1 MHTLEDRFNDSA
13 NFATGLARPDE
24 TLLVNFYA
32 EQSDFLRFNRSQMR
46 QPGRVDDCDLTL
58 DIVRGQR
65 RIRRSIR
72 LTGHRAEDH
81 SRIKSTIEA
90 AREGLDACPED
101 PHILINRTVQSTRR
115 GKTAHLPGRAEAV
128 EAIAEAGKGRDMV
141 GIFAA
146 GTVAY
151 GFANSL
157 GQRNWDENQNF
168 NLDWCFYHSG
178 DKAVKSSYAGFDWS
192 AKALDHKVQIAV
204 EALAA
209 LSRPPKTIPAG
220 DYRAYL
226 TPAALSELWSWMSW
240 DSFGLAA
247 HKTKST
253 GLLKLIEGRAE
264 LAKGVTLTENTV
276 EGVAPGFQDDG
287 FVRPPAVPLIANGM
301 AAGALASPRSAAEYG
316 AETNGANGHE
326 GPQSLDMAAGT
337 MPEAEAIK
345 RLNTGVYVSNL
356 WYVNYSD
363 RNDCRMTG
371 MTRFASMWVE
381 GGEIVAPLNVM
392 RFDDSLYRILGA
404 NLEALTAEREMLMD
418 PGSYE
423 RRSVDSMRL
432 PGALVGG
439 FRFTL

>member
-1 MHTLEDRFNDSA
+1 MQNLEQRFHDVA
-13 NFATGLARPDE
+13 DYATGLAKADE
-24 TLLVNFYA
+24 VLLVNFYA

-46 QPGRVDDCDLTL
+46 QPGQVQDCDLTL
-58 DIVRGQR
+58 DIVRGQT
-65 RIRRSIR
+65 RIRRAIR
-72 LTGHRAEDH
+72 LTGHASEDH
-81 SRIKSTIEA
+81 SRIKAAVEA
-90 AREGLDACPED
+90 AREALSACPED
-101 PHILINRTVQSTRR
+101 PHILIARTPQSTRR
-115 GKTAHLPGRAEAV
+115 AKPAKLPSRADAV
-128 EAIAEAGKGRDMV
+128 EAIVTAGKGRDMV
-141 GIFAA
+141 GIYAA

-192 AKALDHKVQIAV
+192 AKDLAAKVETASQ
-204 EALAA
+204 ALAA
-209 LSRPPKTIPAG
+209 LNRPPKTIPAG

-226 TPAALSELWSWMSW
+226 TPAALGELWGWMSW

-253 GLLKLIEGRAE
+253 ALLKLIEGRAE
-264 LAKGVTLTENTV
+264 LAKGVSLTENTAD
-276 EGVAPGFQDDG
+276 GIAPGFQDDG
-287 FVRPPAVPLIANGM
+287 FVKPSSVPLIGHGR
-301 AAGALASPRSAAEYG
+301 AAGALISPRSAAEYG
-316 AETNGANGHE
+316 AATNGANGHE

-337 MPEAEAIK
+337 LAGDEALQ
-345 RLNTGVYVSNL
+345 RLGTGVYVSNL

-363 RNDCRMTG
+363 RNEGRMTG

-381 GGEIVAPLNVM
+381 DGEIAAPLNVM
-392 RFDDSLYRILGA
+392 RFDDSLYRILGT

-418 PGSYE
+418 AGSYE

-432 PGALVGG
+432 PGALVSG